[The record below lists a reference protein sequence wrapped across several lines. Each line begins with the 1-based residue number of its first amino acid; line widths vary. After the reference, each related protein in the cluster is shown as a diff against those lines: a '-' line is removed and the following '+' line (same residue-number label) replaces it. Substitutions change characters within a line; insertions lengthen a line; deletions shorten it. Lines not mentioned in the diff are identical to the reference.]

1 MNSSPVRE
9 LGRQAGIGLVLI
21 VFASLVT
28 FTFSFLGTI
37 LCAAI
42 IGMMVGFSKKW
53 KWQFI
58 LVSLLFPGLLLLSI
72 YFVKSKSVMSHHASI
87 ELAAVC
93 FGTFWITVLAT
104 RGLFWL
110 EGETHVPSA
119 ATLEPGRQQQSH
131 AKPEW
136 HDLQIE
142 ELQGAWL
149 QDIPLPNGQAER
161 KVIEVNQNELTMSLV
176 GQHGETRVLAR
187 GVLQVA
193 KPAHA

>member
-1 MNSSPVRE
+1 
-9 LGRQAGIGLVLI
+9 
-21 VFASLVT
+21 
-28 FTFSFLGTI
+28 
-37 LCAAI
+37 
-42 IGMMVGFSKKW
+42 
-53 KWQFI
+53 
-58 LVSLLFPGLLLLSI
+58 
-72 YFVKSKSVMSHHASI
+72 MSHHANI

-104 RGLFWL
+104 RGLIRL
-110 EGETHVPSA
+110 ESGTHAPSA
-119 ATLEPGRQQQSH
+119 ATLELGRQQQPH

-149 QDIPLPNGQAER
+149 QDTPLPNGQAER
-161 KVIEVNQNELTMSLV
+161 KIIEVSQNDLTMRLV